1 MKKLLFILAVGCIT
15 ATVGCSDDDAD
26 NLYGDFN
33 VPCELQLLTV
43 KAKNGG
49 GEFPLVLAEARDT
62 VYTYTYTVNDTL
74 KDETTGEPV
83 IGSDGNYVIT
93 KVPQEYQG
101 PIRARYYIYEPIT
114 VPMQIDTF
122 YVDLESN
129 ARWTAS
135 TPKCDRG
142 SWCSLVKNSGG
153 GTGQMQFR
161 CTTNNSRLRTAYD
174 YVYSNDS
181 TVMCKFT
188 IHQVGARD

>member
-101 PIRARYYIYEPIT
+101 PIRRPLLYIRADHRADADRHLLRRPREQCPLDGIDPQVRPRIMVLFGQEFGRRHRPDA
-114 VPMQIDTF
+114 VPLHDQQQPP
-122 YVDLESN
+122 
-129 ARWTAS
+129 AH
-135 TPKCDRG
+135 
-142 SWCSLVKNSGG
+142 
-153 GTGQMQFR
+153 
-161 CTTNNSRLRTAYD
+161 RLRLR
-174 YVYSNDS
+174 VQQRLHRN
-181 TVMCKFT
+181 VQ
-188 IHQVGARD
+188 IHDTSCGARD